1 MDETRDKKDDFRSG
15 KEQTSDELHRMYK
28 EMTDPEE
35 IEKAR
40 LKKMRNE
47 NVQEQIED
55 NGF

>member
-1 MDETRDKKDDFRSG
+1 MAEKVNDFRGGQQQSS
-15 KEQTSDELHRMYK
+15 EELHRMYK

-40 LKKMRNE
+40 LKKQRAE